1 MCVEGKS
8 MRKKYHHSAYYYAY
22 HYGWTYSEAR
32 TYTGKYLD
40 MHTYRP
46 RMRERPDG
54 EWNSKDWFKYQSSP
68 KEFDSTFNPLMLLAC
83 AAVDIGIAMRDTVS
97 KLADPVERDRMKREL
112 MRDLRR
118 IRRPFYYAREVERR
132 RELAIARRKIN
143 RRRTTSPMPTPE
155 DLLKAWDERKTSREA
170 MIRLGGMI
178 HDLECY
184 VDNYLKIDEN
194 GKVVGRNRGIR
205 GWLRDNM
212 PELSPKYKTLMRYK
226 ALAVRLRQVTETKD
240 PKPTSKL
247 LKKPYHEAVKTILAD
262 ERPVF
267 SHVFGALEYMLAPET
282 VMLDA
287 PKVQNARPKGG
298 RRRCKARRRAKT

>member
-1 MCVEGKS
+1 
-8 MRKKYHHSAYYYAY
+8 MRKKYEHSAYYYAY
-22 HYGWTYSEAR
+22 HHGWTHSDAR
-32 TYTGKYLD
+32 TYAGKYLD

-46 RMRERPDG
+46 RMRERADG
-54 EWNSKDWFKYQSSP
+54 EWNSKDWFKWKNSS
-68 KEFDSTFNPLMLLAC
+68 KEFDSTFNPFILLAC
-83 AAVDIGIAMRDTVS
+83 AAVDIGIAMRDTVC
-97 KLADPVERDRMKREL
+97 KLADPVERDRIKREL
-112 MRDLRR
+112 IRDLRS

-132 RELAIARRKIN
+132 RQLAIERRKIN
-143 RRRTTSPMPTPE
+143 RRRTLSPMPTPE
-155 DLLKAWDERKTSREA
+155 ELLKAWDERKSSREA

-184 VDNYLKIDEN
+184 VDNYLKIDEF

-212 PELSPKYKTLMRYK
+212 PELSAKYKTLMRYK

-240 PKPTSKL
+240 PKPTSEL
-247 LKKPYHEAVKTILAD
+247 LKKPYHEAVKTILLD

-287 PKVQNARPKGG
+287 PKVRKEYRKG
-298 RRRCKARRRAKT
+298 KARRSKVRRRAER